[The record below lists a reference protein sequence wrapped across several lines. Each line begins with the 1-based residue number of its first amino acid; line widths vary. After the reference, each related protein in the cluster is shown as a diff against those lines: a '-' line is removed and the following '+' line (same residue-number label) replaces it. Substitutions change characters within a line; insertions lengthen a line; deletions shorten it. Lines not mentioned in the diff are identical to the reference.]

1 MVPLLLALLAQTP
14 VDLPAA
20 SREPLTGTQPAVAYV
35 GLQQYAVTWV
45 DDRFD
50 FLHRRRPTP
59 SGATDLWYSRLS
71 TDGGVRVPQRLCPAA
86 PLGRPALLAAAGALT
101 AFWHEEVSPG
111 QVGVRRARVNP
122 DGGVDCPP
130 PLFVSSDAANELT
143 VAWSGTRAF
152 LAWTTNDS
160 NSRLCG
166 AWLDGAGTVTSG
178 PNEYLSG
185 LAAYASLSTGATTG
199 TVRMSYLDS
208 ASAAHRTQVVESD
221 TGVMNFET
229 LKSGATQT
237 AMDPAAGGFT
247 VVQSSG
253 GTEAH
258 FVGGPV
264 VNLLSTGTGQLRV
277 VTAAATGRSLAMDEG
292 PSGLSIVGFSAGG
305 RTQNVVLNNE
315 MEAAA
320 ASDGTGVLLVSNDA
334 RQELHS
340 ARLSLGP
347 TTLTVSSLPGS
358 FFSSDAPQR
367 RPSAAFFMD
376 RFVIAYEERTDAG
389 FVTRLVGLQKDNG
402 LTTSV
407 PAPTLRDASLFNR
420 PDGTALVRH
429 DVGLTTQTAVAV
441 FDLAT
446 NVPSPGP
453 PLLSSAPAGAGAATD
468 RRAVHW
474 SDTTLF
480 VEGASARPFANMVP
494 SRTGATTASDLWL
507 PVLSAGKLMTLY
519 LTEAELASSSSLP
532 QPRVQHAS
540 SFDRDVSPGI
550 AVLSTP
556 MGPRALIAWADANQD
571 RVHWE
576 VFDSNGTYEQGAED
590 ALPPVRGIA
599 VAAST
604 GGWVMTFSDARG
616 LNTRAYSLDGSL
628 GFGTVFGTPPE
639 VAGEPV
645 MAAAPDGTVVSVWPV
660 FSPSRATVGLR
671 AVVLDPFP
679 GTTDG
684 GVGVDGGL
692 DAGAP
697 TDGGVRPDAGARTDG
712 GVAPDGGDTPDG
724 GLGPAVFETSGCGCT
739 SAADASAWLLAGLA
753 LCACWAR
760 HRRR

>member
-45 DDRFD
+45 DDRFA
-50 FLHRRRPTP
+50 FLHRRRPSP
-59 SGATDLWYSRLS
+59 SSGATDLWYSRLS
-71 TDGGVRVPQRLCPAA
+71 TDGGVRVPRRLCPAA
-86 PLGRPALLAAAGALT
+86 PLGRPELLAVAGTLT

-122 DGGVDCPP
+122 DGGVDCLP

-143 VAWSGTRAF
+143 VAWSGARAF

-160 NSRLCG
+160 DSRLCG

-199 TVRMSYLDS
+199 IVRMSYLDS
-208 ASAAHRTQVVESD
+208 ASAAHRTQVVE
-221 TGVMNFET
+221 GGANVANLET
-229 LKSGATQT
+229 LNSSATQT

-247 VVQSSG
+247 VVQSPDG
-253 GTEAH
+253 AEAH

-264 VNLLSTGTGQLRV
+264 VSLLSGTGRLRV
-277 VTAAATGRSLAMDEG
+277 ATAAATGRSLAMNEEL
-292 PSGLSIVGFSAGG
+292 PGLSFVGFSPGG
-305 RTQNVVLNNE
+305 STQKLVLSNE
-315 MEAAA
+315 LEGAA
-320 ASDGTGVLLVSNDA
+320 ASDGYGVLLVSNDA

-347 TTLTVSSLPGS
+347 TALTVSPLPGS

-367 RPSAAFFMD
+367 RPSAAFFLD

-407 PAPTLRDASLFNR
+407 PVPTLRDASLFNR

-429 DVGLTTQTAVAV
+429 DVGLATQTAGAAL
-441 FDLAT
+441 DLAT
-446 NVPSPGP
+446 NVPSLGP
-453 PLLSSAPAGAGAATD
+453 ALLSSLPAGAGAATD

-480 VEGASARPFANMVP
+480 VEDAGARAFANMVP

-519 LTEAELASSSSLP
+519 LTEAELASSSPLP

-576 VFDSNGTYEQGAED
+576 VFDSNGTYEQSAEA

-628 GFGTVFGTPPE
+628 VFGAVFGSPPE

-645 MAAAPDGTVVSVWPV
+645 MAEAPDGTVVSVWPV
-660 FSPSRATVGLR
+660 FAPSRATVGLR
-671 AVVLDPFP
+671 AVVLNPVP
-679 GTTDG
+679 GTDG

-724 GLGPAVFETSGCGCT
+724 GLGPAVFETSGCECT
-739 SAADASAWLLAGLA
+739 ASASASAWLLVGLA
-753 LCACWAR
+753 LCARGA
-760 HRRR
+760 RRRRR